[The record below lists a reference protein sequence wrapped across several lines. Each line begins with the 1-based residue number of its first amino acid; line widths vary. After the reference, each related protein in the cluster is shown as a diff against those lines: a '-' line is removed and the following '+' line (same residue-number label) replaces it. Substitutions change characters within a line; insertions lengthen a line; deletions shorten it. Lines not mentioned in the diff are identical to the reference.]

1 LILRLVSALLVAL
14 TLLVFAQ
21 QTKAEIGTIRSIEG
35 GSQVVVRRNTAT
47 LDGRINFA
55 LESNDTI
62 NTNAQTANLEFK
74 DGTKVV
80 VKDNSRL
87 VIDSFVYDPN
97 ARGGRLGMRVGL
109 GTVRYAS
116 GQIAHSNPQ
125 SVDIQTPTAQ
135 IAVRGT
141 DFNMT
146 VDEVGRSLVV
156 LVPSCDSNNNCVTG
170 RIDVITM
177 AGTVTLEEAYTAT
190 FTTQA
195 TQAPLQPVRIQNITD
210 RQINNMLIIAVPRE
224 IRAALDRQSRQSREV
239 DQIETQTV
247 SQPIQQQQAEVQ
259 TQRVRR
265 STSNTGI
272 VIEHRQGNTHA
283 IRRSDEGNI
292 ADINFGNQQ
301 PNANI
306 SIQFGNDQA
315 TTKLGNALNSITIRQ
330 SR

>member
-1 LILRLVSALLVAL
+1 LAALILLVCAH
-14 TLLVFAQ
+14 Q
-21 QTKAEIGTIRSIEG
+21 QPTKAEIGSIRSIEG
-35 GSQVVVRRNTAT
+35 GSEVSVRRNTT
-47 LDGRINFA
+47 SLNGRVNFN

-62 NTNAQTANLEFK
+62 STNAQTANLEFR

-87 VIDSFVYDPN
+87 VIDNFVYDPN

-146 VDEVGRSLVV
+146 VDEVGRSLIV

-170 RIDVITM
+170 KIDVTTM

-190 FTTQA
+190 FTSQA
-195 TQAPLQPVRIQNITD
+195 TQSPIQPVRIQNITD
-210 RQINNMLIIAVPRE
+210 RQINNMLIVAVPRE
-224 IRAALDRQSRQSREV
+224 VRSALDRQTRQSREV
-239 DQIETQTV
+239 DQVEAQSVQTTRQTQQTEQAETQVQRRQV
-247 SQPIQQQQAEVQ
+247 SSRI
-259 TQRVRR
+259 
-265 STSNTGI
+265 I
-272 VIEHRQGNTHA
+272 IENKQGNTHA
-283 IRRSDEGNI
+283 VRRNDEGNI
-292 ADINFGNQQ
+292 VDINFGNVQ

-306 SIQFGNDQA
+306 SIQFGQDQA
-315 TTKLGNALNSITIRQ
+315 TARLGNGLNTITIRQ